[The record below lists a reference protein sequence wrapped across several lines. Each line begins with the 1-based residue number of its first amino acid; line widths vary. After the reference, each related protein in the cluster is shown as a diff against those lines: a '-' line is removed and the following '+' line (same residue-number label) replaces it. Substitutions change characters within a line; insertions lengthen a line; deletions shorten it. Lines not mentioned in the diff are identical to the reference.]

1 MFLLSNIAIIDIVGV
16 LFVFGSALVSSNS
29 IDDISVSYRTK
40 RYLIFNP
47 LQLKWYFGLI
57 RVKQF
62 LNEVIIE

>member
-47 LQLKWYFGLI
+47 LQLK
-57 RVKQF
+57 
-62 LNEVIIE
+62 